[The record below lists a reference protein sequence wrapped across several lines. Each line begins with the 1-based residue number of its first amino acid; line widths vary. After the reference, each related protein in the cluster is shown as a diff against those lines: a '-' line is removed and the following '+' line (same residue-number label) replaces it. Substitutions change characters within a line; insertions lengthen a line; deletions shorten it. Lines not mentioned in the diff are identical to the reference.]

1 MTSQE
6 STCVALQDAPANSS
20 AMELAKPSAIPYEQS
35 RLYQLEMFEASMARN
50 TIVVVVLL
58 HSQPILSF

>member
-6 STCVALQDAPANSS
+6 PNCVVMEDAPANSGE
-20 AMELAKPSAIPYEQS
+20 MELAKSSAIPHEQS

-50 TIVVVVLL
+50 IIVVVVLL
-58 HSQPILSF
+58 HFQLILLF